1 MPPLRRRYVWKK
13 SYLFENLPGSR
24 YWNRTLTITYLTP
37 GVETGNRLK
46 IVRICIDNRKKERF
60 LIIRKMYK
68 KGIEEKLIRE
78 VTGCTKKEFAA
89 AVGK

>member
-1 MPPLRRRYVWKK
+1 MFTYARLISKVFKPGVGFMRAAASAAVCVEK

-46 IVRICIDNRKKERF
+46 ILRICIDNRKRNSYNKNHEDSTSR
-60 LIIRKMYK
+60 
-68 KGIEEKLIRE
+68 
-78 VTGCTKKEFAA
+78 
-89 AVGK
+89 